1 MIFGITNSL
10 FIVKWKKMSSEVLIY
25 VQNLRRYFETNTEA
39 QKYFETIGNE
49 ELFFNYISEMS
60 QKNFDENDEPQL
72 TLEQFE
78 EVRRKIT
85 KFAGKKDEI
94 TGIFI
99 SLGDLG
105 YVSLN

>member
-1 MIFGITNSL
+1 
-10 FIVKWKKMSSEVLIY
+10 MSSEVLIY
-25 VQNLRRYFETNTEA
+25 VQNLRIYFSTHTDA
-39 QKYFETIGNE
+39 QKYFATTGNE
-49 ELFFNYISEMS
+49 ELFFNEIEEMS
-60 QKNFDENDEPQL
+60 QKNSDEHGEPQL

-94 TGIFI
+94 TGVFI

-105 YVSLN
+105 YASLN